1 MKAKS
6 KTAFRWH
13 PLFIRWC
20 LNIMLTS
27 SKTYDIIRDSGF
39 INLPSKRT
47 LRDYTH
53 WLTSKAGFQ
62 DEVDEDLRDE
72 VNIVLGIGACAFP
85 MAGCLAD
92 LVMADTS

>member
-6 KTAFRWH
+6 SKAYRWH

-27 SKTYDIIRDSGF
+27 SKTYDIIRESGF
-39 INLPSKRT
+39 ITLPSKRT

-53 WLTSKAGFQ
+53 WFKSNVGFQ
-62 DEVDEDLRDE
+62 DEVDGFLMEE
-72 VNIVLGIGACAFP
+72 VKIDGLKDWQRYTYV
-85 MAGCLAD
+85 GC
-92 LVMADTS
+92 VPSCMCH